1 MGKRASRPAGTPT
14 ETTLAR
20 NLRLDFM
27 DGESPFVAL
36 NPPARGEYFLE
47 PLPMLYSLSRQNMP
61 SSFNHWLDW
70 ILPIALY
77 LLGILVIALVVNRL
91 LRAVTNLVIK
101 QASGQGRQAQLR
113 EQQTRTLAGVLYGAG
128 SKVVWVVALLMA
140 LEKLGFS
147 TTPAVTLAGLASLA
161 VGFGA
166 QTLVRDVIMGFYIVL
181 EDQYVVGDTIQ
192 IGDYIGRVEHLTLR
206 RTVIRDARGALVT
219 IANGEI
225 RTVSNLSRDWSQAF
239 VDVSLAPES
248 PVEKTLQAL
257 ETAAAAL
264 RGDPAWSQAL
274 VDGPRILGVQS
285 FDRSSTT
292 VRLQVRTAP
301 TRQDEVAR
309 ELRRRIQVEFQKQGI
324 PTSSVHRIELAGV
337 AHPSQEAA
345 QADAGS

>member
-1 MGKRASRPAGTPT
+1 
-14 ETTLAR
+14 
-20 NLRLDFM
+20 
-27 DGESPFVAL
+27 
-36 NPPARGEYFLE
+36 
-47 PLPMLYSLSRQNMP
+47 MP
-61 SSFNHWLDW
+61 SSFNRWLDLA
-70 ILPIALY
+70 LPNALH
-77 LLGILVIALVVNRL
+77 LTGIFVIALVLNRL

-101 QASGQGRQAQLR
+101 QASAPGRPAQLR

-128 SKVVWVVALLMA
+128 SKVVWVVALLTA
-140 LEKLGFS
+140 VREFHIDI
-147 TTPAVTLAGLASLA
+147 TPALTLAGLASLA

-166 QTLVRDVIMGFYIVL
+166 QTLVRDVITGIYIVL
-181 EDQYVVGDTIQ
+181 EDQYIVGDTIQ
-192 IGDYIGRVEHLTLR
+192 FGDYIGRVEHLTLR

-248 PVEKTLQAL
+248 PIERTMQAL
-257 ETAAAAL
+257 ESAAAAL
-264 RGDPAWSQAL
+264 RSDPAWSQAL

-285 FDRSSTT
+285 FDRSSST

-337 AHPSQEAA
+337 AHSSQEAA

>member
-1 MGKRASRPAGTPT
+1 
-14 ETTLAR
+14 
-20 NLRLDFM
+20 
-27 DGESPFVAL
+27 
-36 NPPARGEYFLE
+36 
-47 PLPMLYSLSRQNMP
+47 MP
-61 SSFNHWLDW
+61 SSLNHWLDLA
-70 ILPIALY
+70 LPHALR
-77 LLGILVIALVVNRL
+77 LIGIFVIALVLNRL
-91 LRAVTNLVIK
+91 LRAVSNLVIK
-101 QASGQGRQAQLR
+101 QASAPGRPAQLR

-128 SKVVWVVALLMA
+128 SRIVWVVALLTA
-140 LEKLGFS
+140 VREFDIDI
-147 TTPAVTLAGLASLA
+147 TAAVTLAGLASLA
-161 VGFGA
+161 IGFGA
-166 QTLVRDVIMGFYIVL
+166 QTLVRDVITGFYIVL

-192 IGDYIGRVEHLTLR
+192 FADYIGRVEHLTLR

-248 PVEKTLQAL
+248 PIEKTLQAL

-285 FDRSSTT
+285 FDRSSSTI
-292 VRLQVRTAP
+292 RLQVRTAP

-337 AHPSQEAA
+337 AHSTQETG
-345 QADAGS
+345 QADAAS